1 MNKARIAILILLT
14 VGILDSVYL
23 IIEHYDTNLLYC
35 PNIAGFVSC
44 STILGSSYATVL
56 GIPLAILSLIWTT
69 VMMLLFLSHKNK
81 TSSFIMPIW
90 YILGFMGIAYSL
102 TAQMLI
108 GKICIYC
115 NLLDLIILASTLLMV
130 FAKPFRQQK
139 VL

>member
-1 MNKARIAILILLT
+1 MNRAKLAILILLT
-14 VGILDSVYL
+14 IGILDSIYL
-23 IIEHYDTNLLYC
+23 TIEHYNTNLLYC

-44 STILGSSYATVL
+44 STVLGSSYSVIL
-56 GIPLAILSLIWTT
+56 GIPLAVLSLVWTAI
-69 VMMLLFLSHKNK
+69 MMLLFLSYKNK
-81 TSSFIMPIW
+81 VSSFIMPIW
-90 YILGFMGIAYSL
+90 YILGFIGIAYSL

-115 NLLDLIILASTLLMV
+115 DLLDVIILGSILLIL